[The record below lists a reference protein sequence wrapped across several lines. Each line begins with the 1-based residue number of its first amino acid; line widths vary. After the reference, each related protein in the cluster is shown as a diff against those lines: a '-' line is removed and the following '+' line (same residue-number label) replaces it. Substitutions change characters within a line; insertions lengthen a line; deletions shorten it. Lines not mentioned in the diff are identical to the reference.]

1 MICWLH
7 PPPQNLHHWLQQHLL
22 SEIGQELPVEA
33 QTVFSSEKHWDMEK
47 LLEQGTE
54 IASTWPLLLMSK
66 HSLSWNISKPGCWRE
81 NTLRC
86 RRYWVTASNTCA
98 GCSIPYRELI
108 LQIRKVAFQ
117 PKQYHNY
124 RASYKKPCPCCDS
137 TTQLPRAWLPGL
149 QPHPS
154 AAPATQSSSSM
165 VTVRAQGN
173 HAFWHLGNLI
183 FLISSQYLF
192 DGSALQPCHAKRL
205 PSDRGCSEPSRPHL
219 SAPEGGKPQGAR
231 QGPGI

>member
-1 MICWLH
+1 MWSPPDWHLKQYFLLVYYHSSFSLLFCYFCYSMICWLH
-7 PPPQNLHHWLQQHLL
+7 PPPQHLHHWLQQHLL

-47 LLEQGTE
+47 LLGQGTE

-66 HSLSWNISKPGCWRE
+66 HSVSWNISKPGCWRG
-81 NTLRC
+81 NMLGC
-86 RRYWVTASNTCA
+86 RRHWVTASNACA

-117 PKQYHNY
+117 PKQHHNY

-137 TTQLPRAWLPGL
+137 TMQLPRAWLPGL

-154 AAPATQSSSSM
+154 AAPAAH
-165 VTVRAQGN
+165 RA
-173 HAFWHLGNLI
+173 HPVWSL
-183 FLISSQYLF
+183 
-192 DGSALQPCHAKRL
+192 
-205 PSDRGCSEPSRPHL
+205 SEHREIML
-219 SAPEGGKPQGAR
+219 S
-231 QGPGI
+231 GI